1 MLETLNI
8 FSNVFGN
15 PQIEEQKITKPKP
28 KDMTPIFS
36 IKKKTRKKVLYILIM
51 VVLIYKEQKLNE
63 VF

>member
-15 PQIEEQKITKPKP
+15 PQIEEQKTTKPKT
-28 KDMTPIFS
+28 KDMTQIFI
-36 IKKKTRKKVLYILIM
+36 IKKKTRKKVLYIFIM